1 MSFMFFFFIILFISG
16 CTGPSLLCKGFLQL
30 WCSGFSLL
38 WLLLLQ
44 SSGSELRL
52 NSCGAPSLSCSEACG
67 IFPDQE
73 SNLCPLCW
81 QAGSFPLCYQGSPL
95 YVLREKDSSCEPAIL
110 AYLHMVTTVLEGENG
125 FLKEKNHNHL
135 PNTHTYNDLQAPKS
149 GLIQRTVHFW
159 SLDVRPFHNDH
170 SHR

>member
-1 MSFMFFFFIILFISG
+1 MAHPVLVAPRHVESSRTRNRTCVPCVGRQVLFH
-16 CTGPSLLCKGFLQL
+16 CAT
-30 WCSGFSLL
+30 
-38 WLLLLQ
+38 
-44 SSGSELRL
+44 R
-52 NSCGAPSLSCSEACG
+52 
-67 IFPDQE
+67 
-73 SNLCPLCW
+73 
-81 QAGSFPLCYQGSPL
+81 GSPL

-159 SLDVRPFHNDH
+159 SLDVKAF
-170 SHR
+170 SQ